1 MKHLILGATA
11 VALAVFS
18 LPAQAEDLTVL
29 TAGDQN
35 MVDYINDYLGPL
47 FEKQNPG
54 TTVRAVGT
62 GPGDAG
68 SQKILERLEAQK
80 QAGQEK
86 WDFDV
91 AVVHQKAAG
100 DMVKEEL
107 LESYRA
113 DIKTG
118 AMVSNQNADM
128 ALGTEV
134 KGYVMP
140 MFNSQTAIAYNP
152 ALVAN
157 PPTNYKDLA
166 EWVKANPKQFGY
178 NGIKG
183 GMSGVAFVV
192 GWIYAFGGDTTVLE
206 NGPFKEGEMDKL
218 APAFDSLK
226 QFNQDVAMTPGN
238 AGTLDMLS
246 RGEIAMGPVWVD
258 MFYSWK
264 ANGQLPPDLRLVLP
278 EPGMPGQPMYY
289 VIPAKAAHDDL
300 AKKFVALA
308 TSPSVQAEG
317 IVKKFNWYPGIDAE
331 NVKSQ
336 LDAETWSKLF
346 TDISPKQL
354 ADRGKA
360 FPIKPYFDAILE
372 NYERKVGN

>member
-192 GWIYAFGGDTTVLE
+192 GWVYAFGGDTTVLE